1 MKLGSLFDGSGTC
14 PLAASAVGIIPA
26 WASEIEP
33 FPKAVTQ
40 SRFPKMVHLGDIT
53 KMNGAEIE
61 PVDVITFGSPCQNL
75 SIAGNGKGLAGQ
87 ESSLFFEAIRVIQE
101 MRCAT
106 NGRFPQIVIWENVYG
121 AFSSTQGEDFRTVI
135 ETLWKICEGND
146 SVPRYAEDKQGRQK
160 WPHTGFVLGDHSSIA
175 WRGLDAQGWG
185 VPQRRKRVFVVLD
198 LGGQCA
204 GRILFEREG
213 LRRDFKKVR
222 TTRETIRPIAKTSP
236 SEHNS
241 VFAVESHPQD
251 SRVVLRRDGIVQTLS
266 GRMGTGGG
274 NVPIAVFSFDSL
286 ASNSMKSANPHSGS
300 RRVDIAKTLDC
311 ADQSP
316 AKNQGGLCVIQ
327 AQAFGQAS
335 YDEYALTEQAVT
347 LKATGGSYGG
357 GSENLVLVPCKGDI
371 GIANGGAG
379 KKAGSIA
386 FSKEVSPT
394 LKAGASGLQAPI
406 VAIPHKFPIVCRAT
420 QQSNAETMIDCCPT
434 ITSAAGTSGNNQPIA
449 AIPYTLKIRSG
460 CEGGGKGALIQEDKS
475 ATLSC
480 NNDQTLFVPTQT
492 ENGEV
497 IYLARKLTP
506 TECASLQGFEKDW
519 CALVPH
525 KDSAEYKMWGNG
537 MAFPCMLYIM
547 EGVQEVLVERYLDN
561 LFGGDTSE

>member
-40 SRFPKMVHLGDIT
+40 SRFPKMAHLGDIT

-121 AFSSTQGEDFRTVI
+121 AFSSAQGEDFRTVI
-135 ETLWKICEGND
+135 ETLWKICEGDD

-222 TTRETIRPIAKTSP
+222 RTGQTVRPTSETSP
-236 SEHNS
+236 VEHYR
-241 VFAVESHPQD
+241 VYAVENHAQD
-251 SRVVLRRDGIVQTLS
+251 SRVSLRPDNTVQTLA

-274 NVPIAVFSFDSL
+274 NVPLVL
-286 ASNSMKSANPHSGS
+286 VP
-300 RRVDIAKTLDC
+300 C
-311 ADQSP
+311 
-316 AKNQGGLCVIQ
+316 
-327 AQAFGQAS
+327 FGQAS
-335 YDEYALTEQAVT
+335 YDEYAPTEQAVT
-347 LKATGGSYGG
+347 LKATGGNYGG
-357 GSENLVLVPCKGDI
+357 GTETLVLEPIGADFYNQAITGGVTMTLAAARPDHHHLPC
-371 GIANGGAG
+371 A
-379 KKAGSIA
+379 
-386 FSKEVSPT
+386 
-394 LKAGASGLQAPI
+394 L
-406 VAIPHKFPIVCRAT
+406 
-420 QQSNAETMIDCCPT
+420 
-434 ITSAAGTSGNNQPIA
+434 
-449 AIPYTLKIRSG
+449 IPYTLKIRSG

-547 EGVQEVLVERYLDN
+547 EGVQEVLAERFLDN
-561 LFGGDTSE
+561 LFGGDTAEP

>member
-40 SRFPKMVHLGDIT
+40 SRFPKMAHLGDIT

-135 ETLWKICEGND
+135 GTLWKICEGDD

-222 TTRETIRPIAKTSP
+222 RTGQTVRPTSETSP
-236 SEHNS
+236 VEHYR
-241 VFAVESHPQD
+241 VYAVENHAQD
-251 SRVVLRRDGIVQTLS
+251 SRVSLRPDNTVQTLA

-274 NVPIAVFSFDSL
+274 NVPLVL
-286 ASNSMKSANPHSGS
+286 VP
-300 RRVDIAKTLDC
+300 C
-311 ADQSP
+311 
-316 AKNQGGLCVIQ
+316 
-327 AQAFGQAS
+327 FGQAS
-335 YDEYALTEQAVT
+335 YDEYAPTEQAVT
-347 LKATGGSYGG
+347 LKATGGNYGG
-357 GSENLVLVPCKGDI
+357 GTETLVLEPI
-371 GIANGGAG
+371 GADFYNQAITGG
-379 KKAGSIA
+379 
-386 FSKEVSPT
+386 
-394 LKAGASGLQAPI
+394 
-406 VAIPHKFPIVCRAT
+406 
-420 QQSNAETMIDCCPT
+420 
-434 ITSAAGTSGNNQPIA
+434 
-449 AIPYTLKIRSG
+449 
-460 CEGGGKGALIQEDKS
+460 
-475 ATLSC
+475 
-480 NNDQTLFVPTQT
+480 
-492 ENGEV
+492 
-497 IYLARKLTP
+497 
-506 TECASLQGFEKDW
+506 
-519 CALVPH
+519 
-525 KDSAEYKMWGNG
+525 
-537 MAFPCMLYIM
+537 
-547 EGVQEVLVERYLDN
+547 
-561 LFGGDTSE
+561 

>member
-40 SRFPKMVHLGDIT
+40 SRFPKMVPLGDIT

-121 AFSSTQGEDFRTVI
+121 AFSSTQGDDFRTVI
-135 ETLWKICEGND
+135 ETLWKICEGDD
-146 SVPRYAEDKQGRQK
+146 SVPRYAEDKRGRQK
-160 WPHTGFVLGDHSSIA
+160 WPHTGFILGDYSSIA

-204 GRILFEREG
+204 GQILFEREG

-222 TTRETIRPIAKTSP
+222 RTGETVRPASETSP
-236 SEHNS
+236 VEHYR
-241 VFAVESHPQD
+241 VYAVENHAQD
-251 SRVVLRRDGIVQTLS
+251 SRVSLRPDNTVQTLA

-274 NVPIAVFSFDSL
+274 NVPLVLVPCYEQSAYDKYSL
-286 ASNSMKSANPHSGS
+286 S
-300 RRVDIAKTLDC
+300 
-311 ADQSP
+311 
-316 AKNQGGLCVIQ
+316 
-327 AQAFGQAS
+327 
-335 YDEYALTEQAVT
+335 EQAGT
-347 LKATGGSYGG
+347 LKATGGNYGG
-357 GSENLVLVPCKGDI
+357 GSENLVLVPCKGDV

-394 LKAGASGLQAPI
+394 LKAGTSGLQAP
-406 VAIPHKFPIVCRAT
+406 VV
-420 QQSNAETMIDCCPT
+420 
-434 ITSAAGTSGNNQPIA
+434 

-460 CEGGGKGALIQEDKS
+460 CEGGGKGALVQKDKS

-547 EGVQEVLVERYLDN
+547 EGVQEVLAERYLDN
-561 LFGGDTSE
+561 LFGGDTAEP

>member
-160 WPHTGFVLGDHSSIA
+160 WPHTGFVLGDYSSIA

-213 LRRDFKKVR
+213 LRRDFKKVWR
-222 TTRETIRPIAKTSP
+222 TGQTVRPASETSP
-236 SEHNS
+236 VEHYR
-241 VFAVESHPQD
+241 VYAVENHAQD
-251 SRVVLRRDGIVQTLS
+251 SRVSLRPDNTVQTLA

-274 NVPIAVFSFDSL
+274 NVPLVL
-286 ASNSMKSANPHSGS
+286 VP
-300 RRVDIAKTLDC
+300 C
-311 ADQSP
+311 
-316 AKNQGGLCVIQ
+316 
-327 AQAFGQAS
+327 FGQAS
-335 YDEYALTEQAVT
+335 YDEYAPTEQAVT
-347 LKATGGSYGG
+347 LKATGGNYGG
-357 GSENLVLVPCKGDI
+357 GTETLVLEPIGADFYNQAITGGVTMTLAAARPDHHHLPC
-371 GIANGGAG
+371 A
-379 KKAGSIA
+379 
-386 FSKEVSPT
+386 
-394 LKAGASGLQAPI
+394 L
-406 VAIPHKFPIVCRAT
+406 
-420 QQSNAETMIDCCPT
+420 
-434 ITSAAGTSGNNQPIA
+434 
-449 AIPYTLKIRSG
+449 IPYTLKIRSG

-547 EGVQEVLVERYLDN
+547 EGVQEVLAERYLDN
-561 LFGGDTSE
+561 LFGGDTTEP

>member
-40 SRFPKMVHLGDIT
+40 SRFPKMAHLGDIT

-135 ETLWKICEGND
+135 ETLWKICEGDD

-222 TTRETIRPIAKTSP
+222 RTGQTVRPTSETSP
-236 SEHNS
+236 VKHYR
-241 VFAVESHPQD
+241 VYAVENHAQD
-251 SRVVLRRDGIVQTLS
+251 SRVSLRPDNTVQTLA

-274 NVPIAVFSFDSL
+274 NVPLVL
-286 ASNSMKSANPHSGS
+286 VP
-300 RRVDIAKTLDC
+300 C
-311 ADQSP
+311 
-316 AKNQGGLCVIQ
+316 
-327 AQAFGQAS
+327 FGQAS
-335 YDEYALTEQAVT
+335 YDEYAPTEQAVT
-347 LKATGGSYGG
+347 LKATGGNYGG
-357 GSENLVLVPCKGDI
+357 GTETLVLEPIGADFYNQAITGGVTMTLAAARPDHHHLPC
-371 GIANGGAG
+371 A
-379 KKAGSIA
+379 
-386 FSKEVSPT
+386 
-394 LKAGASGLQAPI
+394 L
-406 VAIPHKFPIVCRAT
+406 
-420 QQSNAETMIDCCPT
+420 
-434 ITSAAGTSGNNQPIA
+434 
-449 AIPYTLKIRSG
+449 IPYTLKIRSG
-460 CEGGGKGALIQEDKS
+460 CEGGG
-475 ATLSC
+475 
-480 NNDQTLFVPTQT
+480 
-492 ENGEV
+492 
-497 IYLARKLTP
+497 
-506 TECASLQGFEKDW
+506 
-519 CALVPH
+519 
-525 KDSAEYKMWGNG
+525 
-537 MAFPCMLYIM
+537 
-547 EGVQEVLVERYLDN
+547 
-561 LFGGDTSE
+561 

>member
-106 NGRFPQIVIWENVYG
+106 NGRFPQIVIWENVPG

-222 TTRETIRPIAKTSP
+222 RTGETVRPTSETSP
-236 SEHNS
+236 AEYHR
-241 VFAVESHPQD
+241 VYAVENHAQD
-251 SRVVLRRDGIVQTLS
+251 SRVSLSPNNTVQTLA

-274 NVPIAVFSFDSL
+274 NVPLVL
-286 ASNSMKSANPHSGS
+286 VP
-300 RRVDIAKTLDC
+300 C
-311 ADQSP
+311 
-316 AKNQGGLCVIQ
+316 
-327 AQAFGQAS
+327 FGQAS
-335 YDEYALTEQAVT
+335 YDEYAPTEQAVT
-347 LKATGGSYGG
+347 LKATGGNYGG
-357 GSENLVLVPCKGDI
+357 GTETLVLEPIGADFYNQAITGEVTMTLAAARPDHHHLPC
-371 GIANGGAG
+371 A
-379 KKAGSIA
+379 
-386 FSKEVSPT
+386 
-394 LKAGASGLQAPI
+394 L
-406 VAIPHKFPIVCRAT
+406 
-420 QQSNAETMIDCCPT
+420 
-434 ITSAAGTSGNNQPIA
+434 
-449 AIPYTLKIRSG
+449 IPYTLKIRSG
-460 CEGGGKGALIQEDKS
+460 CEGGGKGALVQKDKS

-547 EGVQEVLVERYLDN
+547 EGVQEVLAERYLDN
-561 LFGGDTSE
+561 LFGGDTAEP

>member
-33 FPKAVTQ
+33 FPMAVTQ
-40 SRFPKMVHLGDIT
+40 SRFPKMAHLGDIT

-87 ESSLFFEAIRVIQE
+87 ESSLFFEAVRVIQE

-135 ETLWKICEGND
+135 ETLWKICEGDD
-146 SVPRYAEDKQGRQK
+146 SVPRYAEDKRGRQK

-222 TTRETIRPIAKTSP
+222 RTGQTVRPASETSP
-236 SEHNS
+236 AEYHR
-241 VFAVESHPQD
+241 VYAVENHAQD
-251 SRVVLRRDGIVQTLS
+251 SRVSLSPDNTVQTLA

-274 NVPIAVFSFDSL
+274 NVPLVL
-286 ASNSMKSANPHSGS
+286 VP
-300 RRVDIAKTLDC
+300 C
-311 ADQSP
+311 
-316 AKNQGGLCVIQ
+316 
-327 AQAFGQAS
+327 FGQAS
-335 YDEYALTEQAVT
+335 YDEYAPTEQAVT
-347 LKATGGSYGG
+347 LKATGGNYGG
-357 GSENLVLVPCKGDI
+357 GTETLVLEPIGADFYNHSITGEVTMTLTSTKSDPHHLPC
-371 GIANGGAG
+371 A
-379 KKAGSIA
+379 
-386 FSKEVSPT
+386 
-394 LKAGASGLQAPI
+394 L
-406 VAIPHKFPIVCRAT
+406 
-420 QQSNAETMIDCCPT
+420 
-434 ITSAAGTSGNNQPIA
+434 
-449 AIPYTLKIRSG
+449 IPYTLKIRSG

-547 EGVQEVLVERYLDN
+547 EGVQEVLAERYLDN
-561 LFGGDTSE
+561 LFGGDTAEP

>member
-1 MKLGSLFDGSGTC
+1 
-14 PLAASAVGIIPA
+14 
-26 WASEIEP
+26 
-33 FPKAVTQ
+33 
-40 SRFPKMVHLGDIT
+40 MVSYKPSQD
-53 KMNGAEIE
+53 E
-61 PVDVITFGSPCQNL
+61 
-75 SIAGNGKGLAGQ
+75 
-87 ESSLFFEAIRVIQE
+87 
-101 MRCAT
+101 
-106 NGRFPQIVIWENVYG
+106 WE
-121 AFSSTQGEDFRTVI
+121 R
-135 ETLWKICEGND
+135 
-146 SVPRYAEDKQGRQK
+146 
-160 WPHTGFVLGDHSSIA
+160 
-175 WRGLDAQGWG
+175 
-185 VPQRRKRVFVVLD
+185 
-198 LGGQCA
+198 
-204 GRILFEREG
+204 
-213 LRRDFKKVR
+213 
-222 TTRETIRPIAKTSP
+222 
-236 SEHNS
+236 
-241 VFAVESHPQD
+241 
-251 SRVVLRRDGIVQTLS
+251 
-266 GRMGTGGG
+266 GGG

-335 YDEYALTEQAVT
+335 YNEYVPSKQAVT
-347 LKATGGSYGG
+347 LKATGGNYGG
-357 GSENLVLVPCKGDI
+357 GTENLVLVPCKGDV

-379 KKAGSIA
+379 KSAGSVA
-386 FSKEVSPT
+386 FSKTVSPT
-394 LKAGASGLQAPI
+394 LKASSSGLQSP
-406 VAIPHKFPIVCRAT
+406 V
-420 QQSNAETMIDCCPT
+420 
-434 ITSAAGTSGNNQPIA
+434 A

-547 EGVQEVLVERYLDN
+547 EGVQEVLAERYLDN
-561 LFGGDTSE
+561 LFGGDTAEP

>member
-135 ETLWKICEGND
+135 ETLWKICEGDD

-160 WPHTGFVLGDHSSIA
+160 WPHIGFVLGDRSSIA

-222 TTRETIRPIAKTSP
+222 RTGQTVRPASETSP
-236 SEHNS
+236 VEHYR
-241 VFAVESHPQD
+241 VYAVENHAQD
-251 SRVVLRRDGIVQTLS
+251 SRVSLRPDNTVQTLA

-274 NVPIAVFSFDSL
+274 NVPLVL
-286 ASNSMKSANPHSGS
+286 VP
-300 RRVDIAKTLDC
+300 C
-311 ADQSP
+311 
-316 AKNQGGLCVIQ
+316 
-327 AQAFGQAS
+327 FGQAS
-335 YDEYALTEQAVT
+335 YDEYAPAEQAVT
-347 LKATGGSYGG
+347 LKATGGNYGG
-357 GSENLVLVPCKGDI
+357 GTEILVLEPIRADFYNQAITGGVTMTLAAARPDHHHLPC
-371 GIANGGAG
+371 A
-379 KKAGSIA
+379 
-386 FSKEVSPT
+386 
-394 LKAGASGLQAPI
+394 L
-406 VAIPHKFPIVCRAT
+406 
-420 QQSNAETMIDCCPT
+420 
-434 ITSAAGTSGNNQPIA
+434 
-449 AIPYTLKIRSG
+449 IPYTLKIRSG

-547 EGVQEVLVERYLDN
+547 EGVQEVLAERYLDN
-561 LFGGDTSE
+561 LFGGDTAEP

>member
-61 PVDVITFGSPCQNL
+61 PVDAITFGSPCQNL

-121 AFSSTQGEDFRTVI
+121 AFSSTQGDDFRTVI
-135 ETLWKICEGND
+135 ETLWKICEGDD

-213 LRRDFKKVR
+213 LRRDFKKVGR
-222 TTRETIRPIAKTSP
+222 TGQTVRPTSETSP
-236 SEHNS
+236 VEYHR
-241 VFAVESHPQD
+241 VYAVENHAQD
-251 SRVVLRRDGIVQTLS
+251 NRVSLSLNNTVQTLA

-274 NVPIAVFSFDSL
+274 NVP
-286 ASNSMKSANPHSGS
+286 
-300 RRVDIAKTLDC
+300 
-311 ADQSP
+311 
-316 AKNQGGLCVIQ
+316 
-327 AQAFGQAS
+327 
-335 YDEYALTEQAVT
+335 
-347 LKATGGSYGG
+347 
-357 GSENLVLVPCKGDI
+357 LVLVPCKGDV

-394 LKAGASGLQAPI
+394 LKAGASGLQVP
-406 VAIPHKFPIVCRAT
+406 VV
-420 QQSNAETMIDCCPT
+420 
-434 ITSAAGTSGNNQPIA
+434 

-460 CEGGGKGALIQEDKS
+460 CEGGGKGALVQKDKS

-480 NNDQTLFVPTQT
+480 NNDQTLFAPIQT

-547 EGVQEVLVERYLDN
+547 EGVQEVLAERYLDN
-561 LFGGDTSE
+561 LFGGDTAEP

>member
-40 SRFPKMVHLGDIT
+40 SRFPKMAHLGDIT

-135 ETLWKICEGND
+135 ETLWKICEGDD

-185 VPQRRKRVFVVLD
+185 VPQRRKRVFVVFD

-222 TTRETIRPIAKTSP
+222 RTGQTVRPTSETSP
-236 SEHNS
+236 VEHHR
-241 VFAVESHPQD
+241 VYAVENHAQD
-251 SRVVLRRDGIVQTLS
+251 SRVSLRPDNTVQTLA

-274 NVPIAVFSFDSL
+274 NVPLVL
-286 ASNSMKSANPHSGS
+286 VP
-300 RRVDIAKTLDC
+300 C
-311 ADQSP
+311 
-316 AKNQGGLCVIQ
+316 
-327 AQAFGQAS
+327 FGQAS
-335 YDEYALTEQAVT
+335 YDEYAPTEQAVT
-347 LKATGGSYGG
+347 LKATGGNYGG
-357 GSENLVLVPCKGDI
+357 GTETLVLEPIGADFYNQAITGGVTMTLAAARPDHHHLPC
-371 GIANGGAG
+371 A
-379 KKAGSIA
+379 
-386 FSKEVSPT
+386 
-394 LKAGASGLQAPI
+394 L
-406 VAIPHKFPIVCRAT
+406 
-420 QQSNAETMIDCCPT
+420 
-434 ITSAAGTSGNNQPIA
+434 
-449 AIPYTLKIRSG
+449 IPYTLKIRSG

-547 EGVQEVLVERYLDN
+547 EGVQEVLAERFLDN
-561 LFGGDTSE
+561 LFGGDTAEP

>member
-1 MKLGSLFDGSGTC
+1 M
-14 PLAASAVGIIPA
+14 
-26 WASEIEP
+26 
-33 FPKAVTQ
+33 
-40 SRFPKMVHLGDIT
+40 
-53 KMNGAEIE
+53 
-61 PVDVITFGSPCQNL
+61 
-75 SIAGNGKGLAGQ
+75 
-87 ESSLFFEAIRVIQE
+87 
-101 MRCAT
+101 
-106 NGRFPQIVIWENVYG
+106 
-121 AFSSTQGEDFRTVI
+121 
-135 ETLWKICEGND
+135 
-146 SVPRYAEDKQGRQK
+146 
-160 WPHTGFVLGDHSSIA
+160 GDHSSIA

-185 VPQRRKRVFVVLD
+185 VAQRRKRVFVVLD

-204 GRILFEREG
+204 GQILFEREG

-222 TTRETIRPIAKTSP
+222 RTGETIRPASETSP
-236 SEHNS
+236 VEHYR
-241 VFAVESHPQD
+241 VYAVENHAQD
-251 SRVVLRRDGIVQTLS
+251 SRVSLRPDNTVQTLA

-274 NVPIAVFSFDSL
+274 NVPLVL
-286 ASNSMKSANPHSGS
+286 VP
-300 RRVDIAKTLDC
+300 C
-311 ADQSP
+311 
-316 AKNQGGLCVIQ
+316 
-327 AQAFGQAS
+327 FGQAS
-335 YDEYALTEQAVT
+335 YDEYAPTEQAVT
-347 LKATGGSYGG
+347 LKATGGNYGG
-357 GSENLVLVPCKGDI
+357 GTENLVLVPCKADV

-394 LKAGASGLQAPI
+394 LKAGASGLQAP
-406 VAIPHKFPIVCRAT
+406 VV
-420 QQSNAETMIDCCPT
+420 
-434 ITSAAGTSGNNQPIA
+434 

-492 ENGEV
+492 ENGEI

-547 EGVQEVLVERYLDN
+547 EGVQEVLAERYLDN
-561 LFGGDTSE
+561 LFGGDTAEP

>member
-87 ESSLFFEAIRVIQE
+87 ESSLFFEAIRVVQE

-222 TTRETIRPIAKTSP
+222 RTGQTVRPTSETSP
-236 SEHNS
+236 VEHYR
-241 VFAVESHPQD
+241 VYAVENHAQD
-251 SRVVLRRDGIVQTLS
+251 SRVSLRPDNTVQTLA

-274 NVPIAVFSFDSL
+274 NVPLVL
-286 ASNSMKSANPHSGS
+286 VP
-300 RRVDIAKTLDC
+300 C
-311 ADQSP
+311 
-316 AKNQGGLCVIQ
+316 
-327 AQAFGQAS
+327 FGQAS
-335 YDEYALTEQAVT
+335 YDEYAPTEQAVT
-347 LKATGGSYGG
+347 LKATGGNYGG
-357 GSENLVLVPCKGDI
+357 GTETLVLEPIGADFYNQAITGGVTMTLAAARPDHHHLPC
-371 GIANGGAG
+371 A
-379 KKAGSIA
+379 
-386 FSKEVSPT
+386 
-394 LKAGASGLQAPI
+394 L
-406 VAIPHKFPIVCRAT
+406 
-420 QQSNAETMIDCCPT
+420 
-434 ITSAAGTSGNNQPIA
+434 
-449 AIPYTLKIRSG
+449 IPYTLKIRSG

-547 EGVQEVLVERYLDN
+547 EGVQEVLAERYLDN